1 MEKISLITSIC
12 ALIITILNIISMF
25 NKGLE
30 NNDKT
35 REDKYFS
42 LLLVKYMNERHNAS
56 SVLDFIKKYNSDLY
70 DNYIP
75 PYIRV
80 IYESDQDN
88 INELLKNK
96 SKESEQIKKEDLLHH
111 ALVIDYF
118 NLYEN
123 DKKLIRNISRVTDK
137 LMNFLYLLLA
147 VYFLADTIVFFV
159 FSVVEIIGKNYLGS
173 VVLISVMLLFILF
186 FVFIYRQIDFNSD
199 MYSISKKYIKKKV
212 ESIEKEYNKI
222 SDKNYLS

>member
-12 ALIITILNIISMF
+12 ALIITVLNIIYMF

-56 SVLDFIKKYNSDLY
+56 FVLDFIKKYNSDLY

-212 ESIEKEYNKI
+212 ASIEKEYNKI
-222 SDKNYLS
+222 NEKNYLS

>member
-1 MEKISLITSIC
+1 METISLITSIC
-12 ALIITILNIISMF
+12 ALIITVLNIISMF

-212 ESIEKEYNKI
+212 ASIEKEYNKI
-222 SDKNYLS
+222 NEKNYLS

>member
-212 ESIEKEYNKI
+212 ASIEKEYNKI
-222 SDKNYLS
+222 NEKNYLS

>member
-56 SVLDFIKKYNSDLY
+56 FVLDFIKKYNSDLY

-212 ESIEKEYNKI
+212 ASIEKEYNKI
-222 SDKNYLS
+222 NEKNYLS

>member
-30 NNDKT
+30 NNDKN

-56 SVLDFIKKYNSDLY
+56 SVLDFIKKYKTDLY
-70 DNYIP
+70 DNFIP

-147 VYFLADTIVFFV
+147 VYFLVGTILFLAL
-159 FSVVEIIGKNYLGS
+159 SVVEIIGKNYLGS
-173 VVLISVMLLFILF
+173 VVLLSVMLLFILF
-186 FVFIYRQIDFNSD
+186 FVFICRQIDFNSD

-222 SDKNYLS
+222 SDNNYLS

>member
-56 SVLDFIKKYNSDLY
+56 SVLNFIKKYNSDLY

-123 DKKLIRNISRVTDK
+123 DKKLIRNFSRVTDK

-147 VYFLADTIVFFV
+147 FYFLAGTIVFFV
-159 FSVVEIIGKNYLGS
+159 LSVVEIIGKNYLGS

-212 ESIEKEYNKI
+212 ESIEKEYNRI